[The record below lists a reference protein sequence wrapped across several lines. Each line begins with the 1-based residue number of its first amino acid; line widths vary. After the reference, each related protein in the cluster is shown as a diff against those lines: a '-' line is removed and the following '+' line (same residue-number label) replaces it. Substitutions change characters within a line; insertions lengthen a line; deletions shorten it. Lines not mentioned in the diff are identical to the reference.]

1 MYRSGNPPTPAGQSL
16 RVVKL
21 QALRVD
27 KATGEGFE
35 YAPFK
40 RKRNL

>member
-1 MYRSGNPPTPAGQSL
+1 MFKSGNPPTPAGQSL
-16 RVVKL
+16 SVVKL
-21 QALRVD
+21 QALRVG

-40 RKRNL
+40 RKRKL